1 MRKKDLMAV
10 AASAMLMALT
20 ACNNESS
27 GALLEC
33 KVIGTAVE
41 EGLVTYCPNGN
52 IFENQ
57 MTEFEIGKDSVFSY
71 NTELKGE
78 TGDVTVEMA
87 GIGYF
92 GVHLVKGK
100 TVKMTVEK
108 VGDQWEARFEGP
120 DADVS
125 QYVNEYTRRFDSML
139 YWSPDPSESK
149 PISEYRRLLAA
160 NYDTLKTAL
169 ASIQDAKTRDYY
181 TRLTE
186 SQNKWLTI
194 RLIMDSCENDN
205 SNYKLNDEYRQLVKG
220 IDINDPLNL
229 GTNMAF
235 TALSSMCVVE
245 KSSDN
250 QEECLQLMH
259 LTDSL
264 VTNPDLRHFMVQMI
278 GQQYYIYGDGTG
290 DYETF
295 NKKYVEW
302 AGKDKDIAQG
312 MVDQFL
318 EKKKTTQATQAGAPA
333 PDVELTAPDGKT
345 VKLSSL
351 IQGKFTYIDVWA
363 TWCGPCCK
371 EIPFVEK
378 LVEKYKDN
386 PKVQFISISID
397 QNKDAWLKK
406 LEKDQPK
413 WQQYIIQDEVEAQF
427 SKDWGITGIPRFIMI
442 NPDGTIFSPDATRP
456 SDDETAK
463 TIDAQT
469 K

>member
-1 MRKKDLMAV
+1 MEF
-10 AASAMLMALT
+10 
-20 ACNNESS
+20 NIES
-27 GALLEC
+27 
-33 KVIGTAVE
+33 
-41 EGLVTYCPNGN
+41 
-52 IFENQ
+52 
-57 MTEFEIGKDSVFSY
+57 
-71 NTELKGE
+71 
-78 TGDVTVEMA
+78 
-87 GIGYF
+87 
-92 GVHLVKGK
+92 
-100 TVKMTVEK
+100 
-108 VGDQWEARFEGP
+108 
-120 DADVS
+120 
-125 QYVNEYTRRFDSML
+125 EYTRRFDSML

-278 GQQYYIYGDGTG
+278 GQQYYLYGDGTG

-333 PDVELTAPDGKT
+333 PDVELTAPDGKN

-413 WQQYIIQDEVEAQF
+413 WQQYIIQEEVEAQF
-427 SKDWGITGIPRFIMI
+427 SKDWGITGIPRFIML
-442 NPDGTIFSPDATRP
+442 SVAA
-456 SDDETAK
+456 SY
-463 TIDAQT
+463 
-469 K
+469 